1 MRRRLEFIWW
11 GFGAKWQW
19 GRNGV
24 LDGHISVYRLIYD
37 WTLDL
42 GPLEIRMFKE
52 GMEWNR

>member
-1 MRRRLEFIWW
+1 MEFIWW